1 MRLAAVL
8 VLMASTPVAAFTCDQ
23 SAINSPLPVRT
34 TLVAPYTPELQG
46 APLTQG
52 ASSGLLAGRRDEALA
67 VDAVLLRL
75 RKDACLAQA
84 GASGD
89 SYAGYQKK
97 TEFDNTPWRFEGKPG
112 QRFSAEEFDAWMK
125 SRGVRVAK
133 GRAVDP
139 AAAVSEKV
147 AE

>member
-1 MRLAAVL
+1 MRLAVVL
-8 VLMASTPVAAFTCDQ
+8 MLMASTSAAAFTCDQ
-23 SAINSPLPVRT
+23 SAINTPLPVRT
-34 TLVAPYTPELQG
+34 TLVAPFAPELQG

-75 RKDACLAQA
+75 RTDACLAQ
-84 GASGD
+84 SGGSSD

-112 QRFSAEEFDAWMK
+112 QRFSAAEFDAWMK

-133 GRAVDP
+133 GRPVD
-139 AAAVSEKV
+139 AAADASGKV
-147 AE
+147 TE